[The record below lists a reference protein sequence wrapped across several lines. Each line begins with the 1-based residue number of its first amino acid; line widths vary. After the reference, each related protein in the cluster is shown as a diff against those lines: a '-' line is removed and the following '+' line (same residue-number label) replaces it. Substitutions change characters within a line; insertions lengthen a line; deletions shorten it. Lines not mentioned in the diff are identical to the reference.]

1 MQSYSRF
8 LLKNMCSNNGG
19 LLVEVEACNLPIGAG
34 LGSSAAMSVA
44 LSGAFAELSGSP
56 RKHEL
61 EFINAYAFGAEAIL
75 HGSPSGADN
84 TVSCFGG
91 TLIFQKHSKFSFRRI
106 QCQLNK
112 FRFLIVNTCV
122 PRSTREQ
129 VGNVRKLYE
138 ADHEKVQKQFKTI
151 QHLVEK
157 FIALSERKMLSEEVL
172 GEAIE
177 HNQRILN
184 DLGVG
189 HQKIDEVGRI
199 CKQFNGA
206 TKLTGAGG
214 GGCTIS
220 LLPRS
225 LSNEDLAKLVTQ
237 LEAKGF
243 QCFAS
248 AIGGPGLIR

>member
-1 MQSYSRF
+1 M
-8 LLKNMCSNNGG
+8 LLCSTNGG
-19 LLVEVEACNLPIGAG
+19 LRVEVATCGLPIAAG

-61 EFINAYAFGAEAIL
+61 DFINEYAFGAEIIL

-91 TLIFQKHSKFSFRRI
+91 TLVFQKHPEPSFRRI
-106 QCQLNK
+106 HCQLNK
-112 FRFLIVNTCV
+112 FRFLLVNTCV

-129 VGNVRKLYE
+129 VGNVRKRYD
-138 ADHEKVQKQFKTI
+138 ADPEKVQKQFDAI
-151 QHLVEK
+151 PQLVEK
-157 FIALSERKMLSEEVL
+157 IVALSERKVLSEEVL
-172 GEAIE
+172 GQEIA
-177 HNQRILN
+177 HNQQLLN
-184 DLGVG
+184 TLGAG
-189 HQKIDEVGRI
+189 HAQIDEVARV
-199 CKQFNGA
+199 CKRFNGS

-214 GGCTIS
+214 GGCTIT

-225 LSNEDLAKLVTQ
+225 LSNEALAKLITQ

-243 QCFAS
+243 ECFAS
-248 AIGGPGLIR
+248 SIGGPGLIRA